1 MCIKVLLDKI
11 ILWTAFGHS
20 HRFEPFAGPPL
31 IFDNDGMADSTR
43 PLLGATALKLGY
55 GALTLHSKSALS
67 PVRQSSEASTVDW
80 NEHFGG
86 ASAFVWP
93 KI

>member
-31 IFDNDGMADSTR
+31 IFDNDEWQT
-43 PLLGATALKLGY
+43 
-55 GALTLHSKSALS
+55 
-67 PVRQSSEASTVDW
+67 
-80 NEHFGG
+80 
-86 ASAFVWP
+86 
-93 KI
+93 